1 MEIRTEEFH
10 RGKADN
16 TRTTILQRRRG
27 EPGTPQPARRRV
39 ADSPRT
45 LHRESTGTTGTGH
58 RGDRRPPGRG
68 GRTPSEEAGAATL
81 ARTPAVAGPSPKRL
95 ALPFLP
101 RSEGI
106 AAHKCD
112 GGLDTATPGTRRLS
126 PAQRHRIAHT
136 SPLTPGAARKRPLP
150 TPTVTQRCLAN
161 LTRQGDHRQ
170 TPADF
175 T

>member
-1 MEIRTEEFH
+1 MTSRQCNWSMKGLEILRQLRWVGRPQAGDDANSRQGKETILEIRTEEFH
-10 RGKADN
+10 RGKVDN
-16 TRTTILQRRRG
+16 ARTTILQRRRG

-95 ALPFLP
+95 ALF
-101 RSEGI
+101 
-106 AAHKCD
+106 
-112 GGLDTATPGTRRLS
+112 
-126 PAQRHRIAHT
+126 PASVGRHR
-136 SPLTPGAARKRPLP
+136 G
-150 TPTVTQRCLAN
+150 TQMRRR
-161 LTRQGDHRQ
+161 T
-170 TPADF
+170 
-175 T
+175 

>member
-1 MEIRTEEFH
+1 MTRMRPRWGTH
-10 RGKADN
+10 GRGKKPSWKSGLKSSTVGRRTLGRRSSNDEGGTWHAS
-16 TRTTILQRRRG
+16 TRTKTRRRQSSHTT
-27 EPGTPQPARRRV
+27 PGKHGNHRNRTP
-39 ADSPRT
+39 
-45 LHRESTGTTGTGH
+45 
-58 RGDRRPPGRG
+58 RRPTTARTRG
-68 GRTPSEEAGAATL
+68 GRTPSEEAGAATP

-150 TPTVTQRCLAN
+150 TPTATLP
-161 LTRQGDHRQ
+161 G
-170 TPADF
+170 
-175 T
+175 